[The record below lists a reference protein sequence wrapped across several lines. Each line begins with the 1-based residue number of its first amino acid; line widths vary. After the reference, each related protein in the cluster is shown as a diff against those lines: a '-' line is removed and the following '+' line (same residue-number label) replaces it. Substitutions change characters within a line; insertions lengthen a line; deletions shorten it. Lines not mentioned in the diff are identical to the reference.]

1 MEKQID
7 IGVEDNQDL
16 ELLRD
21 LLGTETVLV
30 GGGEIAVIA

>member
-7 IGVEDNQDL
+7 ISVEDNQNLD
-16 ELLRD
+16 LLRD
-21 LLGTETVLV
+21 LLDTETVLI

>member
-1 MEKQID
+1 MNKQID
-7 IGVEDNQDL
+7 SSVEDNQNL

-21 LLGTETVLV
+21 LLDTETLLI

>member
-7 IGVEDNQDL
+7 ISIEVTQNL
-16 ELLRD
+16 ELLRG
-21 LLGTETVLV
+21 LLDTETVLI